1 MTEKKKTLTDVLR
14 RVVEMEE
21 EMKAL
26 MESMKDFDTKEG
38 MRMTGE
44 DETNLQKLIYST
56 ESFRL
61 FARDVLEVM
70 GKYYSGAARWA
81 NHLFNED
88 CH

>member
-21 EMKAL
+21 ELKTLMK
-26 MESMKDFDTKEG
+26 SIKDFDTKEG

-61 FARDVLEVM
+61 FARDILEVM